1 MSGLKPQEEEVLL
14 LASPEGIH
22 ACGTKLGH
30 YLENNYWLHVDNLYY
45 SDPIGQIGRDRQD
58 GSIVQPD
65 HLIEYIAVSAP
76 LHLFDGWAYLGKA
89 LLAQVR
95 GLSQIAIHLGY
106 YAELRAAMS
115 LLAAQGVGVF
125 KHHHFAVDDS
135 GTLHRLPATGKRPTH
150 LAVWEYLEYWA
161 QLPHARSLFGRVI
174 RPRSMALSDWLNQL
188 PCTGDERWS
197 PVASRLIQDFGLDL
211 KRMAN
216 DRAVRNDASY
226 RPSELISSQQ
236 LKVHEAVDFL
246 VETVRSLEPGGVG
259 GSFTLLDLYLLHS
272 AVTRVFTYVTDAVP
286 TKEPD
291 RFSGE
296 VEAMLNALFEDKSDR
311 HVMKE
316 FLSGRTLVNDQR
328 LITQRAVDRVDN
340 SDPRPLLARATLLL
354 RIATGVTRDFMH
366 TADIGREHTEG
377 WWNRKASEIGLSS
390 PADQGSDVGDMWRYV
405 VDALDEIDEW
415 RSSGNDSVRGLL
427 TNCAYPLQE
436 TTNLGLVAAIGLG
449 L

>member
-1 MSGLKPQEEEVLL
+1 
-14 LASPEGIH
+14 
-22 ACGTKLGH
+22 
-30 YLENNYWLHVDNLYY
+30 
-45 SDPIGQIGRDRQD
+45 
-58 GSIVQPD
+58 
-65 HLIEYIAVSAP
+65 
-76 LHLFDGWAYLGKA
+76 
-89 LLAQVR
+89 
-95 GLSQIAIHLGY
+95 
-106 YAELRAAMS
+106 
-115 LLAAQGVGVF
+115 
-125 KHHHFAVDDS
+125 
-135 GTLHRLPATGKRPTH
+135 
-150 LAVWEYLEYWA
+150 
-161 QLPHARSLFGRVI
+161 
-174 RPRSMALSDWLNQL
+174 
-188 PCTGDERWS
+188 
-197 PVASRLIQDFGLDL
+197 
-211 KRMAN
+211 MAN

-236 LKVHEAVDFL
+236 LTVYETVDFL
-246 VETVRSLEPGGVG
+246 VETVRLLEPGGVG

-272 AVTRVFTYVTDAVP
+272 AVKRVFTYVTDAVP
-286 TKEPD
+286 TEEPD

-296 VEAMLNALFEDKSDR
+296 VEAMLNALFEEEGDR

-366 TADIGREHTEG
+366 TADIGREHAEG
-377 WWNRKASEIGLSS
+377 WWNRKAGEIGLSS

-415 RSSGNDSVRGLL
+415 RSSGNGSVRELL